1 MNESKLVV
9 IREYDSINDA
19 EWDKS
24 ILEGEGVYSMIRNEI
39 MSAIYPT
46 GVMPAQLVVR
56 SKDRAKA
63 AKGPRSGESPRKTP
77 LPRGHSTSTD
87 KGSADSRR
95 V

>member
-46 GVMPAQLVVR
+46 GAMPAQLVVR

-63 AKGPRSGESPRKTP
+63 EEILEAYASE
-77 LPRGHSTSTD
+77 
-87 KGSADSRR
+87 
-95 V
+95 

>member
-46 GVMPAQLVVR
+46 GVMPAQLRVRLSSVPLTQDDTDGRIVFSRFLLVPSLPLHSSVVV
-56 SKDRAKA
+56 
-63 AKGPRSGESPRKTP
+63 P
-77 LPRGHSTSTD
+77 LVR
-87 KGSADSRR
+87 
-95 V
+95 